1 MYNTGWLER
10 NRPALASAIT
20 SLTWVADGIDDT
32 ERQVVQGLVDIEV
45 LFGTDSAPALVDK
58 PWIRDGV
65 DESDTS
71 VISQLQDLAVHS
83 RVDGELLVR
92 LPFLDTQGP
101 VDADVMK
108 LLSRTAKN
116 HPEIFQATVV
126 KPWVMDGLDEHE
138 FAVVEAIAGLAGT
151 AEAAAAL
158 MVSLPFLDTAEAS
171 DVGTVNVLAALQ
183 STHPQ
188 LFQAVL
194 QNPGPGNDL
203 GENAIVSL
211 WALQGLRNETAGLE
225 ILESV
230 GVGDATLVTLLVD
243 LAARESELFNTV
255 VDSLWFQ
262 DGVND
267 AEATLLQQLEILTD
281 KEQAASLW
289 IDTLEAWTY
298 PGSFMEDS
306 LAVHYDVN
314 NNGIIEHNEAL
325 NAVAD
330 HSEDAITDD
339 QLLLVVAHYGFSEG
353 LIPTPPLM
361 ALVEASAWY
370 QGGVDYDMH
379 FQESLALQDLRKIA
393 ANDTQ
398 LARSVTNW
406 FWVFDD
412 SITEE
417 EAYAL
422 EFLNK
427 LDELAPEVAQLV
439 IRFSWLADKVV
450 IWEAQ
455 AVGDFYGLVAEN
467 QSDFAVELAKLPWI
481 ADDLTSAE
489 ATFGLGDLSWIASSP
504 NSESSDPRNAR
515 QILGLTPNPPD
526 LLDLRV
532 INVMRRIL
540 VGNPDQFNR
549 LLMEPWLVDG
559 LDEKE
564 RIYLIAAGSTGETAK
579 RLFDPYTI
587 ASKSIELPL
596 AGPVNL
602 WVVGH
607 YQIDYQNTLEK
618 MERAVRGTEG
628 FWEIPFHTNHVIF
641 YPLEPGRRGSHIGT
655 VMYLDTVDG
664 DVPEL
669 DMYLIVSYYH
679 FARGPSWF
687 RGGGSLVVQ
696 AFIFNN
702 GNLPDP
708 VSPSY
713 CSEQGLD
720 NLQALNDLR
729 DRNPGFL
736 WEWCNFSM
744 GEHFLL
750 TLRNVM
756 GKDAWLSAL
765 RAFYLQYVRNYVFIT
780 YTGVPLGDEDV
791 YHVFLEHTPPEL
803 VDDVKD
809 VFRRLHGGPF
819 IDQDG

>member
-1 MYNTGWLER
+1 MPDTDWLEQ

-20 SLTWVADGIDDT
+20 SLAWVADGIDDA
-32 ERQVVQGLVDIEV
+32 ERPAVQELVDIEV
-45 LFGTDSAPALVDK
+45 LFGTDSAPALV
-58 PWIRDGV
+58 
-65 DESDTS
+65 
-71 VISQLQDLAVHS
+71 
-83 RVDGELLVR
+83 
-92 LPFLDTQGP
+92 
-101 VDADVMK
+101 
-108 LLSRTAKN
+108 N
-116 HPEIFQATVV
+116 
-126 KPWVMDGLDEHE
+126 KPWVSDGLDEHAFTVVE
-138 FAVVEAIAGLAGT
+138 TLARLTESAEEAAKQILAMAFLETVEAVDADAVVALVGLT
-151 AEAAAAL
+151 I
-158 MVSLPFLDTAEAS
+158 
-171 DVGTVNVLAALQ
+171 
-183 STHPQ
+183 H
-188 LFQAVL
+188 
-194 QNPGPGNDL
+194 
-203 GENAIVSL
+203 
-211 WALQGLRNETAGLE
+211 
-225 ILESV
+225 
-230 GVGDATLVTLLVD
+230 
-243 LAARESELFNTV
+243 ESELFNAV
-255 VDSLWFQ
+255 VERPWLD
-262 DGVND
+262 DGLD
-267 AEATLLQQLEILTD
+267 EAEALLLQKLEAIAGRYIAADLWIATF
-281 KEQAASLW
+281 AAS
-289 IDTLEAWTY
+289 
-298 PGSFMEDS
+298 PGRNSLSEDS
-306 LAVHYDVN
+306 LVERYDVDASGTIEHAEVLLAVTDYSETKLADDEFTYIATLYAFSEALIQTPQLMELVMATSWYRHGIDEYLTYTEPKVVRTLQEIAN
-314 NNGIIEHNEAL
+314 NN
-325 NAVAD
+325 
-330 HSEDAITDD
+330 
-339 QLLLVVAHYGFSEG
+339 
-353 LIPTPPLM
+353 P
-361 ALVEASAWY
+361 
-370 QGGVDYDMH
+370 
-379 FQESLALQDLRKIA
+379 SLAQTLSLRLWIFDEPLTTYEMA
-393 ANDTQ
+393 ALEH
-398 LARSVTNW
+398 LAR
-406 FWVFDD
+406 
-412 SITEE
+412 
-417 EAYAL
+417 
-422 EFLNK
+422 LNRQ
-427 LDELAPEVAQLV
+427 APELLRLV
-439 IRFSWLADKVV
+439 IRLPWLAADVNS
-450 IWEAQ
+450 WEVQ
-455 AVGDFYGLVAEN
+455 ALGGFSRLALRNNPDLAAELVAAPWVVDGMTYLEAALCI
-467 QSDFAVELAKLPWI
+467 SSLSYLAIPDI
-481 ADDLTSAE
+481 DAANPQ
-489 ATFGLGDLSWIASSP
+489 F
-504 NSESSDPRNAR
+504 AR
-515 QILGLTPNPPD
+515 QVMDLIRDPPD
-526 LLDLRV
+526 SLDFIFTNTMASIHLRS
-532 INVMRRIL
+532 
-540 VGNPDQFNR
+540 PDQFNR